1 MLRRSTP
8 FLTDQRGA
16 AAAEM
21 ALILPLALALLFT
34 TFEGAY
40 YMICEH
46 RVIKGVRDAARYAAR
61 LDLTNYACPGAT
73 FSGTAATKTGIQ
85 NLARTGQ
92 LSPDSTTLARAA
104 KVWGTDPNKVIITVT
119 CASSQ
124 GGIYAATGGNAPKV
138 KISARVVYPS
148 IMASLGF
155 TRATI
160 DIGAAAQSPVIGL

>member
-1 MLRRSTP
+1 MPRGTTQLWN
-8 FLTDQRGA
+8 DQRGA

-46 RVIKGVRDAARYAAR
+46 RVVKGVRDAARYAAR
-61 LDLTNYACPGAT
+61 LDLSNYSCPSAA
-73 FSGTAATKTGIQ
+73 FSGSAATKTGIQ

-92 LSPDSTTLARAA
+92 LSPDSATLARAA
-104 KVWGTDPNKVIITVT
+104 KIWGTDPNKVIVTVT
-119 CASSQ
+119 CASNQ

-138 KISARVVYPS
+138 KISAIS
-148 IMASLGF
+148 
-155 TRATI
+155 
-160 DIGAAAQSPVIGL
+160 AAAAPR